1 MCIRDSIRN
10 LNEGINEHRISFLGA
25 TLLGDTIDASDAGV
39 TTYADIPNGNSGW
52 TSIGGRIT
60 AGPTFSTSGTHIIFS
75 APSFG
80 RGNPTGG
87 HR

>member
-1 MCIRDSIRN
+1 MPPDEPIRN

-25 TLLGDTIDASDAGV
+25 TLLGDTIDASDAGGIN
-39 TTYADIPNGNSGW
+39 YADIPNGTSGW
-52 TSIGGRIT
+52 TSISRRIT
-60 AGPTFSTSGTHIIFS
+60 AGTTFSSPGTHIIFS

-80 RGNPTGG
+80 GGSPTGE